1 MHARL
6 SRFTDM
12 ESEALAASFDW
23 FESEGLPRL
32 KRAASFC
39 TIFFG
44 VDLPAGKASAITCW
58 KSAEALRISAGAEG
72 PLREEALRRAGSS
85 ESRGLVDTYEV
96 VFTDSRSGRPDDGT
110 LQARLVRWEGLQPGA
125 LRDAQD
131 YFVECELPAWT
142 EDPGYRGILL
152 AANRSLGNTL
162 ALSLWAGDDLGTV
175 LERERETT
183 SRITS
188 RRSGPIRP
196 VMFDTYQVAI
206 APELEPAAALRMSA

>member
-12 ESEALAASFDW
+12 ESDALAASFDW

-72 PLREEALRRAGSS
+72 PLREEALRRAGTS

-96 VFTDSRSGRPDDGT
+96 VYTDSRAAQPDEPA
-110 LQARLVRWEGLQPGA
+110 LQARVVRWEGLQPGP

-131 YFVECELPAWT
+131 YFIECELPTWT
-142 EDPGYRGILL
+142 EDPAFRGILM
-152 AANRSLGNTL
+152 AANVSLGNTL
-162 ALSLWAGDDLGTV
+162 ALSLWATEDLEAV
-175 LERERETT
+175 LEREREATV
-183 SRITS
+183 RITS
-188 RRSGPIRP
+188 RRSGPLRP
-196 VMFDTYQVAI
+196 VIFDTYQVAI
-206 APELEPAAALRMSA
+206 APELEPAVPFRMSA